1 MPSSSDAPEI
11 GRAHGELTN
20 LMRAGYYRTMEH
32 VQRRLE
38 QRGFGDV
45 RPAHMMIFQHLRPE
59 GSRVGE
65 LADRAHLTNQS
76 VGYLVDYLER
86 QGYVERRPDPSN
98 RRATRVCLTERGWT
112 EMAACAGILDELD
125 AELARRIGP
134 QRLEQLHE
142 LLVEFVAALQMS
154 ATQV

>member
-1 MPSSSDAPEI
+1 
-11 GRAHGELTN
+11 
-20 LMRAGYYRTMEH
+20 MRAGYYRTMEY

-45 RPAHMMIFQHLRPE
+45 RPAHMMIFQHVRPE

-65 LADRAHLTNQS
+65 LAERAHLTNQS

-86 QGYVERRPDPSN
+86 QGYMERRPDPSN
-98 RRATRVCLTERGWT
+98 RRATLVCLTDRGWQ

-125 AELARRIGP
+125 AELVGQLGD
-134 QRLEQLHE
+134 QRLQQLHD
-142 LLVEFVAALQMS
+142 LLVEFVNALQITS
-154 ATQV
+154 